1 MIGNYLRYL
10 GMMLLMLVL
19 GSFLQLLSME
29 PSSDAFAAGAGG
41 CHDIRIVSV
50 HHGDALNR
58 SANSDPAANHFS
70 SHALHQNTSSSVFH
84 RPQPGIFMIPR
95 MNRVPKPK
103 SVYRNFARAPGTPLV
118 FG

>member
-29 PSSDAFAAGAGG
+29 PSSDAFAAG
-41 CHDIRIVSV
+41 CHDIRIASV